1 MKKMLIIKTIVFV
14 VGISILAAVAL
25 SSCSVGRG
33 MTNCDA
39 ARFKMSG
46 YR

>member
-1 MKKMLIIKTIVFV
+1 MKKMTILKTIIIATF
-14 VGISILAAVAL
+14 AAVMTSIVL